1 MTNTERRA
9 KFNTISSAFPVGCS
23 VAIRHVMGMD
33 EGVVEFVGW
42 DHDTDTPF
50 IAATVP
56 SRFFGTAL
64 ARASVENVFRKEA

>member
-9 KFNTISSAFPVGCS
+9 KFNTISAAFPVGCS
-23 VAIRHVMGMD
+23 VVIRHAMGAD

-56 SRFFGTAL
+56 SRFFGSST
-64 ARASVENVFRKEA
+64 ARASVKNVFRKEV